1 MRVIRH
7 YFISNDLDDLEVVQ
21 QQLEGEGLTKPQ
33 IHVLSLDDMAV
44 ENHHRLH
51 DVSSFMKT
59 DVLRSGEIGLLVGL
73 AIAAALLLIAY
84 FAGWTAAPVGWLP
97 FVLLAAIVLGFATWE
112 GGFIG
117 IQRRNTHFARFE
129 KALADGNH
137 VFFVDVEPGQED
149 ILDAVISP
157 RQGIAMAGTEKGT
170 PHWVLEGQKR
180 IPRMLQNI

>member
-7 YFISNDLDDLEVVQ
+7 YFISRDLDELEQVEE
-21 QQLEGEGLTKPQ
+21 QLEQGGIAKPQ
-33 IHVLSLDDMAV
+33 IHVLSLDDTAV
-44 ENHHRLH
+44 ENHHKLH
-51 DVSSFMKT
+51 DVTSFMKT
-59 DVLRSGEIGLLVGL
+59 DVLRSGEIGLGVGV
-73 AIAAALLLIAY
+73 AIAAALLLVAY
-84 FAGWTAAPVGWLP
+84 LAGWTAAPVGWLP
-97 FVLLAAIVLGFATWE
+97 FILLSAIILGFATWE

-117 IQRRNTHFARFE
+117 IQPRNTHFVRFE

-149 ILDAVISP
+149 ILDSVISEHHS
-157 RQGIAMAGTEKGT
+157 IAMAGTEKGT

>member
-7 YFISNDLDDLEVVQ
+7 YFISRDLDELEQVEE
-21 QQLEGEGLTKPQ
+21 QLEQGGIAKPQ
-33 IHVLSLDDMAV
+33 IHVLSLDDTAV
-44 ENHHRLH
+44 ENHHKLH
-51 DVSSFMKT
+51 DVTSFMKT
-59 DVLRSGEIGLLVGL
+59 DVLRSGEIGLGVGV
-73 AIAAALLLIAY
+73 AIAAAVLLVAY
-84 FAGWTAAPVGWLP
+84 LAGWTAAPVGWLP
-97 FVLLAAIVLGFATWE
+97 FILLSAIILGFATWE

-117 IQRRNTHFARFE
+117 IQRRNTHFVRFE

-149 ILDAVISP
+149 ILDSVISE
-157 RQGIAMAGTEKGT
+157 RHSIAMAGTEKGT